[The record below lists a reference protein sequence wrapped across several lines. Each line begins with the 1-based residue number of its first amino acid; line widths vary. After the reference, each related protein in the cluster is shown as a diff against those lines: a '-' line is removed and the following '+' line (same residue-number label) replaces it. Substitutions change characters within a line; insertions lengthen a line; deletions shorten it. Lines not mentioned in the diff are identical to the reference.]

1 MHTAEEEANVAIV
14 RRVYAEVLDRTDPD
28 AVDAL
33 IAPDYIQH
41 NPNAATGAE
50 GLKAMLRRA
59 REKYPHVQH
68 DVKRIL
74 ADGDMVAA
82 HVHIRFHPD
91 TPGFATVDIFRFSEG
106 RIVEHWDVMQPVA
119 TEAQNDNGMF

>member
-1 MHTAEEEANVAIV
+1 MRTDQEVANIELVK
-14 RRVYAEVLDRTDPD
+14 RVYEEMLDKTDAD

-33 IAPDYIQH
+33 VASGYIQH

-59 REKYPHVQH
+59 RLRYPGVTHE
-68 DVKRIL
+68 VKRIL

-82 HVHIRFHPD
+82 HVHVTFEPGTD
-91 TPGFATVDIFRFSEG
+91 GFAVVDIFRIVDG
-106 RIVEHWDVMQPVA
+106 RLAEHWDVSQPIP
-119 TEAQNDNGMF
+119 TERQNDNGMF